1 MKGII
6 GEISVF
12 LHIDFIFLFLLMNMD
27 NQNNERDGVPQGNSQ
42 KFSGKAFW
50 EKLRASALYTK
61 KLFRIQEDTDAEAT
75 MASIQRSVEFKGI
88 NLWLLGFAVIIASV
102 GLNVNST
109 AVIIGAMLISPLMG
123 PINGVGL
130 AVGIYDMELLRK
142 SVRNLLVMVV
152 ISLLASTLYF
162 LLSPLGDAQSELLAR
177 TRPTIYDVLIATFG
191 GLAGIVAASR
201 KDLPFTVVSGVAIA
215 TALMPPLCTAGYGI
229 ATWQLSYA
237 FGASY
242 LFFINSFFIALATFV
257 MVRYLHFPQHKFV
270 DARREKIVKRVV
282 IILAIMVMIPSLF
295 TAVNVVRE
303 SVFNSQVNKFVT
315 DLRDGQHLSSNQQV
329 VNVEKVFDRS
339 NPTVTLSIV
348 GSEVTPVLA
357 DSLRSVMRHDYGLNT
372 TELKIKQMG
381 NVFNAEIQAGQL
393 GQMIAERDRVIKEQ
407 DAQIATL
414 SGDAESYKKLSQRIG
429 ERYPESIAAVSVS
442 KMIDYQID
450 KNDDQTLTTVVV
462 TWKEGANRSA
472 VQTELKQQL
481 LFMLDVDEVRILSA
495 N

>member
-1 MKGII
+1 
-6 GEISVF
+6 
-12 LHIDFIFLFLLMNMD
+12 MNITD
-27 NQNNERDGVPQGNSQ
+27 NHNNEQENAQQVNPNKEKGN
-42 KFSGKAFW
+42 AFG
-50 EKLRASALYTK
+50 EKLKAWARYTK
-61 KLFRIQEDTDAEAT
+61 TLFRIHEDTDAEAT
-75 MASIQRSVEFKGI
+75 MASIHKSVEFRGI
-88 NLWLLGFAVIIASV
+88 NVWLLGFAVIIASV

-130 AVGIYDMELLRK
+130 AVGTYDMELLRR
-142 SVRNLLVMVV
+142 SIRNLFFMVG
-152 ISLLASTLYF
+152 ISIVASTLYF

-237 FGASY
+237 FGAFY

-257 MVRYLHFPQHKFV
+257 MVRYLRFPQHKFV
-270 DARREKIVKRVV
+270 DARREKIVKRAVFV
-282 IILAIMVMIPSLF
+282 LAIMVLIPSLF

-303 SVFNSQVNKFVT
+303 SVFNSQVNKFVA
-315 DLRDGQHLSSNQQV
+315 DLREGKHLSANQQL
-329 VNVEKVFDRS
+329 VNVEKSFDRS

-348 GSEVTPVLA
+348 GGEITPVLA

-381 NVFNAEIQAGQL
+381 SVFNAELQAGQL
-393 GQMIAERDRVIKEQ
+393 GKMIAERDETIKRQ
-407 DAQIATL
+407 DKEIAAL
-414 SGDAESYKKLSQRIG
+414 SGDVENNKKLSQRIG
-429 ERYPESIAAVSVS
+429 DRYAESIASVSVGN
-442 KMIDYQID
+442 MNDYYTENQQNI
-450 KNDDQTLTTVVV
+450 THIIVVV
-462 TWKEGANRSA
+462 TWKEGADRTLVKN
-472 VQTELKQQL
+472 ELQKQL
-481 LFMLDVDEVRILSA
+481 SFMLDVDEVKILSA

>member
-1 MKGII
+1 
-6 GEISVF
+6 
-12 LHIDFIFLFLLMNMD
+12 MNITD
-27 NQNNERDGVPQGNSQ
+27 NHNNEQENAQQVNPNKEKGN
-42 KFSGKAFW
+42 AFG
-50 EKLRASALYTK
+50 EKLKAWARYTK
-61 KLFRIQEDTDAEAT
+61 TLFRIHEDTDAEAT
-75 MASIQRSVEFKGI
+75 MASIHKSVEFRGI
-88 NLWLLGFAVIIASV
+88 NVWLLGFAVIIASV

-130 AVGIYDMELLRK
+130 AVGTYDMELLRR
-142 SVRNLLVMVV
+142 SIRNLFFMVG
-152 ISLLASTLYF
+152 ISIVASTLYF

-237 FGASY
+237 FGAFY

-257 MVRYLHFPQHKFV
+257 MVRYLRFPQHKFV
-270 DARREKIVKRVV
+270 DARREKIVKRAVFV
-282 IILAIMVMIPSLF
+282 LAIMVLIPSLF

-303 SVFNSQVNKFVT
+303 SVFNSQVNKFVA
-315 DLRDGQHLSSNQQV
+315 DLREGKHLSANQQL
-329 VNVEKVFDRS
+329 VNVEKSFDRS
-339 NPTVTLSIV
+339 DPTVTLSIV
-348 GSEVTPVLA
+348 GGEITPVLA

-381 NVFNAEIQAGQL
+381 SVFNAELQAGQL
-393 GQMIAERDRVIKEQ
+393 GKMIAERDETIKRQ
-407 DAQIATL
+407 DKEIAAL
-414 SGDAESYKKLSQRIG
+414 SGDVENNKKLSQRIG
-429 ERYPESIAAVSVS
+429 DRYAESIASVSVGN
-442 KMIDYQID
+442 MNDYYTENQQNI
-450 KNDDQTLTTVVV
+450 THIIVVV
-462 TWKEGANRSA
+462 TWKEGADRTLVKN
-472 VQTELKQQL
+472 ELQKQL
-481 LFMLDVDEVRILSA
+481 SFTLDVDEVKILSA

>member
-1 MKGII
+1 
-6 GEISVF
+6 
-12 LHIDFIFLFLLMNMD
+12 MNITD
-27 NQNNERDGVPQGNSQ
+27 NHNNEQENAQQVNPNKEKGN
-42 KFSGKAFW
+42 AFG
-50 EKLRASALYTK
+50 EKLKAWARYTK
-61 KLFRIQEDTDAEAT
+61 TLFRIHEDTDAEAT
-75 MASIQRSVEFKGI
+75 MASIHKSVEFRGI
-88 NLWLLGFAVIIASV
+88 NVWLLGFAVIIASV

-130 AVGIYDMELLRK
+130 AVGTYDMELLRR
-142 SVRNLLVMVV
+142 SIRNLFFMVG
-152 ISLLASTLYF
+152 ISIVASTLYF

-237 FGASY
+237 FGAFY

-257 MVRYLHFPQHKFV
+257 MVRYLRFPQHKFV
-270 DARREKIVKRVV
+270 DARREKIVKRAVFV
-282 IILAIMVMIPSLF
+282 LAIMVLIPSLF

-303 SVFNSQVNKFVT
+303 SVFNSQVNKFVA
-315 DLRDGQHLSSNQQV
+315 DLREGKHLSANQQL
-329 VNVEKVFDRS
+329 VNVEKSFDRS
-339 NPTVTLSIV
+339 NPTVTLSVV
-348 GSEVTPVLA
+348 GGEITPVLA

-381 NVFNAEIQAGQL
+381 SVFNAELQAGQL
-393 GQMIAERDRVIKEQ
+393 GKMIAERDETIKRQ
-407 DAQIATL
+407 DKEIAAL
-414 SGDAESYKKLSQRIG
+414 SGDVENNKKLSQRIG
-429 ERYPESIAAVSVS
+429 DRYAESIASVSVGN
-442 KMIDYQID
+442 MNDYYTENQQNI
-450 KNDDQTLTTVVV
+450 THIIVVV
-462 TWKEGANRSA
+462 TWKEGADRTLVKN
-472 VQTELKQQL
+472 ELQKQL
-481 LFMLDVDEVRILSA
+481 SFMLDVDEVKILSA

>member
-1 MKGII
+1 
-6 GEISVF
+6 
-12 LHIDFIFLFLLMNMD
+12 MNITD
-27 NQNNERDGVPQGNSQ
+27 NHNNEQENAQQANPNKEKGS
-42 KFSGKAFW
+42 AFG
-50 EKLRASALYTK
+50 EKLKAWARYTK
-61 KLFRIQEDTDAEAT
+61 TLFRIHEDTDAEAT
-75 MASIQRSVEFKGI
+75 MASIHKSVEFRGI
-88 NLWLLGFAVIIASV
+88 NVWLLGFAVIIASV

-130 AVGIYDMELLRK
+130 AVGTYDMELLRR
-142 SVRNLLVMVV
+142 SIRNLFFMVG
-152 ISLLASTLYF
+152 ISIVASTLYF

-237 FGASY
+237 FGAFY

-257 MVRYLHFPQHKFV
+257 MVRYLRFPQHKFV
-270 DARREKIVKRVV
+270 DARREKIVKRAVFV
-282 IILAIMVMIPSLF
+282 LAIMVLIPSLF

-315 DLRDGQHLSSNQQV
+315 DLREGKHLSANQQL
-329 VNVEKVFDRS
+329 VNVEKSFDRS

-348 GSEVTPVLA
+348 GGEITPVLA

-381 NVFNAEIQAGQL
+381 SVFNAELQAGQL
-393 GQMIAERDRVIKEQ
+393 GKMIAERDETIKRQ
-407 DAQIATL
+407 DKEIAAL
-414 SGDAESYKKLSQRIG
+414 SGDVENNKKLSQRIG
-429 ERYPESIAAVSVS
+429 DRYAESIASVSVGN
-442 KMIDYQID
+442 MNDYYTENQQNI
-450 KNDDQTLTTVVV
+450 THIIVVV
-462 TWKEGANRSA
+462 TWKEGADRMLVKN
-472 VQTELKQQL
+472 ELQKQL
-481 LFMLDVDEVRILSA
+481 SFMLDVDEVKILSA

>member
-1 MKGII
+1 MIM
-6 GEISVF
+6 EY
-12 LHIDFIFLFLLMNMD
+12 
-27 NQNNERDGVPQGNSQ
+27 QNNEQETISQSNS
-42 KFSGKAFW
+42 SMPPWRVLW
-50 EKLRASALYTK
+50 EKLRASARYTK

-142 SVRNLLVMVV
+142 SVRNLLIMVI

-237 FGASY
+237 FGAFY
-242 LFFINSFFIALATFV
+242 LFFINSFF

-270 DARREKIVKRVV
+270 NERREKIVKRVV
-282 IILAIMVMIPSLF
+282 VVLAVMVMIPSLF

-315 DLRDGQHLSSNQQV
+315 DLRDGKHLTSNQQV
-329 VNVEKVFDRS
+329 VTVEKSFDRT
-339 NPTVTLSIV
+339 NPTVTLTIV
-348 GSEVTPVLA
+348 GGEVTPVLA

-393 GQMIAERDRVIKEQ
+393 GQMIAERDKVIKEQ

-442 KMIDYQID
+442 KMIDYQTD

-462 TWKEGANRSA
+462 TWKEGADRAAIQS
-472 VQTELKQQL
+472 ELKQQL

>member
-1 MKGII
+1 
-6 GEISVF
+6 
-12 LHIDFIFLFLLMNMD
+12 MNITD
-27 NQNNERDGVPQGNSQ
+27 NHNNEQENAQQVNPNKEKGN
-42 KFSGKAFW
+42 AFG
-50 EKLRASALYTK
+50 EKLKAWARYTK
-61 KLFRIQEDTDAEAT
+61 TLFRIHEDTDAEAT
-75 MASIQRSVEFKGI
+75 MASIHKSVEFRGI
-88 NLWLLGFAVIIASV
+88 NVWLLGFAVIIASV

-130 AVGIYDMELLRK
+130 AVGTYDMELLRR
-142 SVRNLLVMVV
+142 SIRNLFFMVG
-152 ISLLASTLYF
+152 ISIVASTLYF

-237 FGASY
+237 FGAFY

-257 MVRYLHFPQHKFV
+257 MVRYLRFPQHKFV
-270 DARREKIVKRVV
+270 DARREKIVKRAVFV
-282 IILAIMVMIPSLF
+282 LAIMVLIPSLF

-315 DLRDGQHLSSNQQV
+315 DLREGKHLSANQQL
-329 VNVEKVFDRS
+329 VNVEKSFDRS

-348 GSEVTPVLA
+348 GGEITPVLA

-381 NVFNAEIQAGQL
+381 SVFNAELQAGQL
-393 GQMIAERDRVIKEQ
+393 GKMIAERDETIKRQ
-407 DAQIATL
+407 DKEIASL
-414 SGDAESYKKLSQRIG
+414 SGDVENNKKLSQRIG
-429 ERYPESIAAVSVS
+429 DRYAESIASVSVGN
-442 KMIDYQID
+442 MNDYYTENQQNI
-450 KNDDQTLTTVVV
+450 THIIVVV
-462 TWKEGANRSA
+462 TWKEGADRTLVKN
-472 VQTELKQQL
+472 ELQKQL
-481 LFMLDVDEVRILSA
+481 SFMLDVDEVKILSA

>member
-1 MKGII
+1 MIM
-6 GEISVF
+6 EY
-12 LHIDFIFLFLLMNMD
+12 
-27 NQNNERDGVPQGNSQ
+27 QNNEQETISQNNS
-42 KFSGKAFW
+42 SMPPWRVLW
-50 EKLRASALYTK
+50 EKLRASARYTK

-75 MASIQRSVEFKGI
+75 MAAIQRSVEFKGI

-237 FGASY
+237 FGAFY

-257 MVRYLHFPQHKFV
+257 MVRYLHFPQHRFV
-270 DARREKIVKRVV
+270 NERREKIVKRVV
-282 IILAIMVMIPSLF
+282 VVLAVMVMIPSLF

-315 DLRDGQHLSSNQQV
+315 DLRDGKHLTSHQQV
-329 VNVEKVFDRS
+329 VTVEKSFDRT
-339 NPTVTLSIV
+339 NPTVTLTIV
-348 GSEVTPVLA
+348 GGEVTPVLA

-393 GQMIAERDRVIKEQ
+393 GQMIAERDKVIKEQ
-407 DAQIATL
+407 DARIAAL
-414 SGDAESYKKLSQRIG
+414 SGDAENNKKLSQRIG
-429 ERYPESIAAVSVS
+429 ERYPESIASVSVS
-442 KMIDYQID
+442 NMLDYQID
-450 KNDDQTLTTVVV
+450 KKDNQTLTTVVV
-462 TWKEGANRSA
+462 TWKEGADRAAIQS
-472 VQTELKQQL
+472 ELKQQL

>member
-1 MKGII
+1 M
-6 GEISVF
+6 
-12 LHIDFIFLFLLMNMD
+12 
-27 NQNNERDGVPQGNSQ
+27 
-42 KFSGKAFW
+42 
-50 EKLRASALYTK
+50 
-61 KLFRIQEDTDAEAT
+61 
-75 MASIQRSVEFKGI
+75 
-88 NLWLLGFAVIIASV
+88 
-102 GLNVNST
+102 
-109 AVIIGAMLISPLMG
+109 
-123 PINGVGL
+123 
-130 AVGIYDMELLRK
+130 
-142 SVRNLLVMVV
+142 
-152 ISLLASTLYF
+152 
-162 LLSPLGDAQSELLAR
+162 
-177 TRPTIYDVLIATFG
+177 
-191 GLAGIVAASR
+191 
-201 KDLPFTVVSGVAIA
+201 
-215 TALMPPLCTAGYGI
+215 
-229 ATWQLSYA
+229 
-237 FGASY
+237 
-242 LFFINSFFIALATFV
+242 
-257 MVRYLHFPQHKFV
+257 
-270 DARREKIVKRVV
+270 
-282 IILAIMVMIPSLF
+282 
-295 TAVNVVRE
+295 
-303 SVFNSQVNKFVT
+303 
-315 DLRDGQHLSSNQQV
+315 
-329 VNVEKVFDRS
+329 NVEKVFDRS

-472 VQTELKQQL
+472 VQAELKQQL

>member
-1 MKGII
+1 M
-6 GEISVF
+6 E
-12 LHIDFIFLFLLMNMD
+12 
-27 NQNNERDGVPQGNSQ
+27 NQNKEQETVSQ
-42 KFSGKAFW
+42 NGSSMPPKKVLW
-50 EKLRASALYTK
+50 EKLRASVRYTK

-142 SVRNLLVMVV
+142 SVRNLLVMVI

-162 LLSPLGDAQSELLAR
+162 LLTPLGDAQSELLAR

-215 TALMPPLCTAGYGI
+215 TALMPPLCTAGYGL

-237 FGASY
+237 FGAFY
-242 LFFINSFFIALATFV
+242 LFFINSFFIALTTFV

-282 IILAIMVMIPSLF
+282 IVLAIMVMIPSLF
-295 TAVNVVRE
+295 TAVYVVRE

-315 DLRDGQHLSSNQQV
+315 DLRDGKHLSSNQQV
-329 VNVEKVFDRS
+329 VNVEKSFDRN
-339 NPTVTLSIV
+339 NPSVTLSIV
-348 GSEVTPVLA
+348 GGEVSPVFA
-357 DSLRSVMRHDYGLNT
+357 DSLRSIMRHDYGLNT

-381 NVFNAEIQAGQL
+381 NVFSAEIQAGQL
-393 GQMIAERDRVIKEQ
+393 GQMIAERDKVIKEQ

-414 SGDAESYKKLSQRIG
+414 SGDVESYKKLSQRIG

-442 KMIDYQID
+442 NMLDYQTD
-450 KNDDQTLTTVVV
+450 EKESQTLVTVVV
-462 TWKEGANRSA
+462 TWKEGADRAAIQS
-472 VQTELKQQL
+472 ELKRQL

>member
-1 MKGII
+1 
-6 GEISVF
+6 
-12 LHIDFIFLFLLMNMD
+12 MNITD
-27 NQNNERDGVPQGNSQ
+27 NHNNEQENAQQANPNKEKGS
-42 KFSGKAFW
+42 AFG
-50 EKLRASALYTK
+50 EKLKAWARYTK
-61 KLFRIQEDTDAEAT
+61 TLFRIHEDTDAEAT
-75 MASIQRSVEFKGI
+75 MASIHKSVEFRGI
-88 NLWLLGFAVIIASV
+88 NVWLLGFAVIIASV

-130 AVGIYDMELLRK
+130 AVGTYDMELLRR
-142 SVRNLLVMVV
+142 SIRNLFFMVG
-152 ISLLASTLYF
+152 ISIVASTLYF

-237 FGASY
+237 FGAFY

-257 MVRYLHFPQHKFV
+257 MVRYLRFPQHKFV
-270 DARREKIVKRVV
+270 DARREKIVKRAVFV
-282 IILAIMVMIPSLF
+282 LAIMVLIPSLF

-315 DLRDGQHLSSNQQV
+315 DLREGKHLSANQQL
-329 VNVEKVFDRS
+329 VNVEKSFDRS

-348 GSEVTPVLA
+348 GGEITPVLA

-381 NVFNAEIQAGQL
+381 SVFNAELQAGQL
-393 GQMIAERDRVIKEQ
+393 GKMIAERDETIKRQ
-407 DAQIATL
+407 DKEIAAL
-414 SGDAESYKKLSQRIG
+414 SGDVENNKKLSQRIG
-429 ERYPESIAAVSVS
+429 DRYAESIASVSVGN
-442 KMIDYQID
+442 MNDYHTENQQNI
-450 KNDDQTLTTVVV
+450 THIIVVV
-462 TWKEGANRSA
+462 TWKEGADRMLVKN
-472 VQTELKQQL
+472 ELQKQL
-481 LFMLDVDEVRILSA
+481 SFMLDVDEVKILSA